1 MTDAVSGTNTAYE
14 QMETKSGSLSETFGI
29 LKASWNAFMIT
40 LGESAP
46 IQLVI
51 GIIKQIISNI
61 TRQI

>member
-14 QMETKSGSLSETFGI
+14 QMETKSGSLSETFSI

-46 IQLVI
+46 I
-51 GIIKQIISNI
+51 
-61 TRQI
+61 